1 MRIGLVRR
9 IILTNLTVVFC
20 AAVGLAFLHRQV
32 TGLEAEERSLLL
44 EAKSLALALRVA
56 SESDDVRRDHR
67 LSMLM
72 ARVAELSGLQ
82 VGLYAQTGFAVRARP
97 EAITVRSPLP
107 GGDVGFFTR
116 TSRDVGR
123 LIISRFMD
131 GSGRV
136 QPLSMPDHVREAFTG
151 REVAYI
157 RRLSPKDAAVA
168 AVKVT
173 LHQQDFILDVTFPET
188 RLYQLMEREGRA
200 YLTYFA
206 VVLLATLAISLFL
219 GTSIAQPLA
228 RLSHQAQNVAKRTQ
242 GLGDID
248 TLAFQEFARRGDEIG
263 HLSDAIRGLV
273 VALRERL
280 VAVDDFAAD
289 VAHELK
295 NPLTALRT
303 SVELLERPHD
313 AERQAKL
320 LTAMRRDLQRLHQL
334 IDDIQ
339 ASARLERELG
349 DGPSEHIALIEL
361 LEELV
366 AQRMASAERLG
377 FTIQFLHDDD
387 SLFVEAKGQQLIHAL
402 ANILDNA
409 ISFSEVGGKILVQ
422 VRMEKQNA
430 HVIIDDEGPGIPEAL
445 RSRVFERFY
454 STRLGVEGHSG
465 LGLGIAKQ
473 ILSRHGG
480 DISLDDS
487 PLGGLRVVMTLPLV
501 RAK

>member
-32 TGLEAEERSLLL
+32 TGLEAEERSLLQ
-44 EAKSLALALRVA
+44 EAKSLALALTVA

-313 AERQAKL
+313 AER
-320 LTAMRRDLQRLHQL
+320 RL
-334 IDDIQ
+334 
-339 ASARLERELG
+339 
-349 DGPSEHIALIEL
+349 
-361 LEELV
+361 
-366 AQRMASAERLG
+366 
-377 FTIQFLHDDD
+377 
-387 SLFVEAKGQQLIHAL
+387 
-402 ANILDNA
+402 
-409 ISFSEVGGKILVQ
+409 
-422 VRMEKQNA
+422 
-430 HVIIDDEGPGIPEAL
+430 
-445 RSRVFERFY
+445 
-454 STRLGVEGHSG
+454 
-465 LGLGIAKQ
+465 
-473 ILSRHGG
+473 
-480 DISLDDS
+480 
-487 PLGGLRVVMTLPLV
+487 LRVPTN
-501 RAK
+501 